1 MQQALPYR
9 DWLPTAG
16 AAGGS
21 AAPPPGN
28 TNSDGEVMVSDAKS
42 VRKLVAENA
51 VVVFARRGCCMCHVV
66 KLLLHG
72 HGVNPSIFDVDE
84 QNEADVTN
92 ELSVIIGPDA
102 SGNSA
107 VPQFPAVFVGGEL
120 FGGLEEIMGAHISGD
135 LVPRLR
141 EARALW
147 L

>member
-1 MQQALPYR
+1 MQKAIPYR

-16 AAGGS
+16 GS
-21 AAPPPGN
+21 AAPPPEN
-28 TNSDGEVMVSDAKS
+28 INSGEVETIGDAQS
-42 VRKLVAENA
+42 VRKLVSENA

-72 HGVNPSIFDVDE
+72 HGVNPSIFDVDD
-84 QNEADVTN
+84 QNETDVKK
-92 ELSVIIGPDA
+92 ELAGIIAEGA

-120 FGGLEEIMGAHISGD
+120 FGGLEDIMGAHISGE

-141 EARALW
+141 EAGALW

>member
-1 MQQALPYR
+1 MQEAIPYR
-9 DWLPTAG
+9 NWLSTVSI
-16 AAGGS
+16 GGGPS
-21 AAPPPGN
+21 TPPPEN
-28 TNSDGEVMVSDAKS
+28 ANSGREAAISDVKS
-42 VRKLVAENA
+42 VRQLVAENA

-84 QNEADVTN
+84 ENEGEVTD
-92 ELSVIIGPDA
+92 ELSKIIGA
-102 SGNSA
+102 SA
-107 VPQFPAVFVGGEL
+107 PQFPAVFVGGEL
-120 FGGLEEIMGAHISGD
+120 FGGLEKIMGAHISGE

>member
-1 MQQALPYR
+1 MQKAIPYR
-9 DWLPTAG
+9 DWLPT
-16 AAGGS
+16 AGGS

-28 TNSDGEVMVSDAKS
+28 INSGEGATIGDAQS

-72 HGVNPSIFDVDE
+72 HGVNPSIFDVDD
-84 QNEADVTN
+84 QNEADVKN
-92 ELSVIIGPDA
+92 ELSEIIGEGA
-102 SGNSA
+102 AGNSA

-120 FGGLEEIMGAHISGD
+120 FGGLEDIMGAHISGE

>member
-1 MQQALPYR
+1 MQKTIPYR
-9 DWLPTAG
+9 DWLPT
-16 AAGGS
+16 AGGS

-28 TNSDGEVMVSDAKS
+28 RNSDEGETIGDAQS

-72 HGVNPSIFDVDE
+72 HGVNPSIFDVDD
-84 QNEADVTN
+84 QNEADVKN
-92 ELSVIIGPDA
+92 ELTEIIG
-102 SGNSA
+102 G

-120 FGGLEEIMGAHISGD
+120 FGGLEDIMGAHISGE

>member
-9 DWLPTAG
+9 GWLPTTAT
-16 AAGGS
+16 AGGS

-28 TNSDGEVMVSDAKS
+28 TNPGGDNDTKS

-51 VVVFARRGCCMCHVV
+51 VVVFARKGCCMCHVV

-72 HGVNPSIFDVDE
+72 HGVNPIILEVDE

-92 ELSVIIGPDA
+92 ELSRFLGVQA
-102 SGNSA
+102 SGNPA
-107 VPQFPAVFVGGEL
+107 AAPQFPAVFVGGEL
-120 FGGLEEIMGAHISGD
+120 FGGLEEIMGAHISGE

>member
-1 MQQALPYR
+1 MQKALPYR
-9 DWLPTAG
+9 DWLHTAA

-21 AAPPPGN
+21 STPPPEN
-28 TNSDGEVMVSDAKS
+28 TNSDAKS

-51 VVVFARRGCCMCHVV
+51 VVVFARPGCCMCHVV

-84 QNEADVTN
+84 QNESDVIN
-92 ELSVIIGPDA
+92 ELSEIIGGEG

-120 FGGLEEIMGAHISGD
+120 FGGLEEVMGAHISGE
-135 LVPRLR
+135 LVPKLR
-141 EARALW
+141 AARALW